1 MGRIVAIAGGDL
13 TSTRELN
20 RYAIKLTNKI
30 NPNVLFVGTASC
42 DAKGYIETITEE
54 YCSLQCEV
62 KSLCLCSGNG
72 QEEEIDALLSWA
84 DLIYVGG
91 GDTISMMQVWKKYG
105 VDEKLKKIYENDLAV
120 LTGISAGAICW
131 FHCGHSDSG
140 ASQEADNGKYCWA
153 DGMLDIIHMAYCP
166 HYNEDGRDSFDK
178 MLLEKDIPGLA
189 MENDTAF
196 VLNNGREYFIRSN
209 ALANAFM
216 IQYKNGIME
225 KKQMAPIILPI
236 SK

>member
-20 RYAIKLTNKI
+20 RYAIELTNKI

-54 YCSLQCEV
+54 YRSLQCEV
-62 KSLCLCSGNG
+62 KSLCLCSENY

-131 FHCGHSDSG
+131 FNCGHSDNGS
-140 ASQEADNGKYCWA
+140 SQEADNGKYCWA

-196 VLNNGREYFIRSN
+196 VLNNGRKYFIRSN
-209 ALANAFM
+209 TLANAFV

-225 KKQMAPIILPI
+225 KKQMDFRNI
-236 SK
+236 